1 MSTWLYHFWL
11 FSFKT
16 AKHWGRGPQTWT
28 ADILGLDTFR
38 SEKPIVV
45 SSPATSTPQNTPRS
59 INMIDDACKES
70 TTFPSSLCRWSIHV
84 HEIPY
89 EGIVSP
95 PHSPP
100 AHIDLDDE
108 KSWPAW
114 SASCR
119 DKVTEKLND
128 GLVRNT
134 FTNVKPS
141 ELPIATDQIIRAVKR
156 SPQEIHQEALGFS
169 IMSRNMELVRDLLN
183 TMDKSNYKINGL
195 YPFHLAIAYLDGSK
209 ACCNILDLLVS
220 NLPPRQYF
228 ANDLGHTVLDQ
239 IMISILKSHTSCTP
253 NVVDSSLKNQKRFE
267 GAEVDVCGRWDADS
281 TCVRELLAKGE
292 SSVPFGWKHMF
303 CHTSVQ
309 AICHAIGILFGPTYR
324 PDINTPSGLFTRRC
338 SHCGLKLQLRP
349 LHALVMVGFH
359 LSVSGCKD
367 ENLFGILACLL
378 CLLSYGAD
386 PRLKADIYLQSLWG
400 EQDSDRC
407 SHEEIDPAELLESLV
422 ASFAPTWCEEIATSW
437 NVITYVL
444 RQSQAEWNGEP
455 IPNASTTA
463 SEADDSI
470 DYSDDEPDSVE
481 ELDSATEKSI
491 DISLPAYCSYW
502 DDRGAISVFG
512 GAVHPEKTNYFG
524 RRRSL
529 ATLWAAVK
537 TELLTYRRLTE
548 NDAWLSRYFDMKTL
562 NQGLIQGGK
571 VTMPLVDEAMMK
583 PFCECG
589 NFVDSA
595 PGCTVTDEACAFFF
609 SNMEEWNRTNFILSA
624 EGRHE
629 YWHCEEDE

>member
-1 MSTWLYHFWL
+1 MSTWLYDFWL

-45 SSPATSTPQNTPRS
+45 SSPARSTSQNTPGS
-59 INMIDDACKES
+59 INMIDDACKQS
-70 TTFPSSLCRWSIHV
+70 TTFPTSLCRWSIHV
-84 HEIPY
+84 RRVRY
-89 EGIVSP
+89 ERIFSP

-108 KSWPAW
+108 ESWPAW
-114 SASCR
+114 SASSL
-119 DKVTEKLND
+119 DNDVTQKLND

-141 ELPIATDQIIRAVKR
+141 ELPIATDQIVRAVKR

-169 IMSRNMELVRDLLN
+169 IMSRNTMLVWDLLS
-183 TMDKSNYKINGL
+183 TMEESNYKIKGL

-209 ACCNILDLLVS
+209 ACCNIINDLMS
-220 NLPPRQYF
+220 KLPLHQYW

-239 IMISILKSHTSCTP
+239 VMISILKSHTSCTP
-253 NVVDSSLKNQKRFE
+253 NVVNSSLKNQKRFE

-281 TCVRELLAKGE
+281 PCVRELLAKGQ
-292 SSVPFGWKHMF
+292 SSIPLDWKHMF

-309 AICHAIGILFGPTYR
+309 AICHAIGTLFGPLSG
-324 PDINTPSGLFTRRC
+324 PGVNTLSGLFTRRC

-359 LSVSGCKD
+359 LSVSGCKN

-378 CLLSYGAD
+378 CLLSFGAD
-386 PRLKADIYLQSLWG
+386 PQLKADISLQSLWG

-407 SHEEIDPAELLESLV
+407 SHEEIDPAELIENLV
-422 ASFAPTWCEEIATSW
+422 TNFAPTWCEEIATSW

-463 SEADDSI
+463 NEVDDFI
-470 DYSDDEPDSVE
+470 DYSDDEPDSIE
-481 ELDSATEKSI
+481 ELESDTEKSI
-491 DISLPAYCSYW
+491 DISLPAYCSCW
-502 DDRGAISVFG
+502 DDRRTTSSLRRIY
-512 GAVHPEKTNYFG
+512 HPKTTNYFG

-548 NDAWLSRYFDMKTL
+548 DDAWLSRYFDLFSL
-562 NQGLIQGGK
+562 NQGLVRGNK
-571 VTMPLVDEAMMK
+571 VTIPLVEEAMMR
-583 PFCECG
+583 PFCDCG
-589 NFVDSA
+589 NFFEKVPS
-595 PGCTVTDEACAFFF
+595 CTVTDEACAFYF
-609 SNMEEWNRTNFILSA
+609 SNMEDWNRTTFIDSD
-624 EGRHE
+624 
-629 YWHCEEDE
+629 EDRADFWCN